1 MQRYKIRYILVF
13 SCSDFLQHRECS
25 IAFFFILVSI
35 ESVDITLYCGVDLYM
50 YMEEHTRI
58 QKIPK
63 MTVIKTREDSSNAA
77 SPCLV

>member
-35 ESVDITLYCGVDLYM
+35 ESVGFTLYCGVDVYM
-50 YMEEHTRI
+50 YMEERTR
-58 QKIPK
+58 IPK
-63 MTVIKTREDSSNAA
+63 MTVM
-77 SPCLV
+77 